1 MIMGLFSLFSKKKTS
16 VETIDEEQDLNDDV
30 TTVAEANDAAD
41 TDADTDTDA
50 DAESADAED
59 SNDVE
64 DLNDVDQAG
73 GEPDGSAEPDD
84 QVEFDDAA
92 ELDEEALLEK
102 SAPYDRAAKGP
113 FDAAEGPPE
122 LNRLDLGALKVPV
135 VDGMQVR
142 LDTDDD
148 SQRVLAVTL
157 IHEGGGI
164 QLQAFATPR
173 SEGLWNTVRNQLA
186 NGVTSQGGEASE
198 LHTTL
203 GKELAVEVPAKT
215 EDGRPGKR
223 AMRFAGV
230 DGPRWF
236 VRAVFSGKAVTDEDI
251 RSELSELF
259 RGVVVD
265 RGQEAMAPREL
276 IVLTAPQV
284 DAESAKDDED
294 QDDLNPFERGPEITE
309 IR

>member
-1 MIMGLFSLFSKKKTS
+1 MGLFSRFSKKSSAEKIDDT
-16 VETIDEEQDLNDDV
+16 VDEEHDVDDAVTND
-30 TTVAEANDAAD
+30 TE
-41 TDADTDTDA
+41 
-50 DAESADAED
+50 AED
-59 SNDVE
+59 STDGESDLIDRESDLIDDDSDRTGSDSDEADSTESE
-64 DLNDVDQAG
+64 DSTDDEDVD
-73 GEPDGSAEPDD
+73 
-84 QVEFDDAA
+84 
-92 ELDEEALLEK
+92 ELDEDALLEK
-102 SAPYDRAAKGP
+102 SAPYDRSEKGP
-113 FDAAEGPPE
+113 FDAGEDFPE

-173 SEGLWNTVRNQLA
+173 SEGLWNTVRKQLT
-186 NGVTSQGGEASE
+186 GSVTSQGGEASE
-198 LHTTL
+198 LHTSL
-203 GKELAVEVPAKT
+203 GRELAVEVPAKT

-223 AMRFAGV
+223 AMRFAGI

-236 VRAVFSGKAVTDEDI
+236 VRAVFSGKAVTDEEI
-251 RSELSELF
+251 RSELSALF

-284 DAESAKDDED
+284 DADSENSDEGKDKDE
-294 QDDLNPFERGPEITE
+294 LNPFERGPEITE
-309 IR
+309 VR

>member
-1 MIMGLFSLFSKKKTS
+1 MGLFSRFSKKSSDEKIDDT
-16 VETIDEEQDLNDDV
+16 VDEERGVDDAVTND
-30 TTVAEANDAAD
+30 T
-41 TDADTDTDA
+41 
-50 DAESADAED
+50 DAED
-59 SNDVE
+59 STEADTDE
-64 DLNDVDQAG
+64 TDSSESADSADDQDVD
-73 GEPDGSAEPDD
+73 
-84 QVEFDDAA
+84 
-92 ELDEEALLEK
+92 ELDEEAVLEK
-102 SAPYDRAAKGP
+102 SAPYDRSEKGP
-113 FDAAEGPPE
+113 FDAGEDFPE

-186 NGVTSQGGEASE
+186 TGVASQGGEAAE
-198 LHTTL
+198 LHTSL
-203 GKELAVEVPAKT
+203 GRELAVEVPAKT

-236 VRAVFSGKAVTDEDI
+236 VRAVFSGKAVTDEEI
-251 RSELSELF
+251 RSELSALF
-259 RGVVVD
+259 RGIIVD

-284 DAESAKDDED
+284 DADSETEDGDKDE
-294 QDDLNPFERGPEITE
+294 LNPFERGPEITE
-309 IR
+309 VR

>member
-1 MIMGLFSLFSKKKTS
+1 MGLFSRFSKKSSAEKIDDS
-16 VETIDEEQDLNDDV
+16 VDEEHDVDDV
-30 TTVAEANDAAD
+30 VTNDTA
-41 TDADTDTDA
+41 
-50 DAESADAED
+50 AED
-59 SNDVE
+59 STEADSDETDSSVSEGSTADE
-64 DLNDVDQAG
+64 DSDGPTDDEDVD
-73 GEPDGSAEPDD
+73 
-84 QVEFDDAA
+84 

-102 SAPYDRAAKGP
+102 SAPFDRSEKGP
-113 FDAAEGPPE
+113 FDAAEDFPE

-173 SEGLWNTVRNQLA
+173 SEGLWNTVRRQLA
-186 NGVTSQGGEASE
+186 TGVTSQGGDASE
-198 LHTTL
+198 LHTSL

-236 VRAVFSGKAVTDEDI
+236 VRAVFSGKAVTDEEI
-251 RSELSELF
+251 RSELSALF

-265 RGQEAMAPREL
+265 RGHEAMAPREL

-284 DAESAKDDED
+284 DGDSETKDED
-294 QDDLNPFERGPEITE
+294 KDELNPFERGPEITE
-309 IR
+309 VR

>member
-1 MIMGLFSLFSKKKTS
+1 MGLFSRFSKKSSDEKIDDT
-16 VETIDEEQDLNDDV
+16 VDEEHDVDDV
-30 TTVAEANDAAD
+30 V
-41 TDADTDTDA
+41 TDGT
-50 DAESADAED
+50 DAED
-59 SNDVE
+59 STEADSDETDSSVSEGSTADE
-64 DLNDVDQAG
+64 DSDGPIDDEDVD
-73 GEPDGSAEPDD
+73 
-84 QVEFDDAA
+84 

-102 SAPYDRAAKGP
+102 SAPFDRSEKGP
-113 FDAAEGPPE
+113 FDAAEDFPE

-173 SEGLWNTVRNQLA
+173 SEGLWNTVRKQLA
-186 NGVTSQGGEASE
+186 TGVTSQGGEASE
-198 LHTTL
+198 LHTSL
-203 GKELAVEVPAKT
+203 GRELAVEVPAKT

-236 VRAVFSGKAVTDEDI
+236 VRAVFSGKAVTDEEI
-251 RSELSELF
+251 RSELSALF

-265 RGQEAMAPREL
+265 RGHEAMAPREL

-284 DAESAKDDED
+284 DGDSETEDED
-294 QDDLNPFERGPEITE
+294 KDELNPFERGPEITE
-309 IR
+309 VR

>member
-1 MIMGLFSLFSKKKTS
+1 MGLFSRFSKKSSAEKIDDT
-16 VETIDEEQDLNDDV
+16 VDEEHGVDDAVTND
-30 TTVAEANDAAD
+30 TDAGDSAD
-41 TDADTDTDA
+41 TDSDETATSATA
-50 DAESADAED
+50 DAKIDED
-59 SNDVE
+59 SE
-64 DLNDVDQAG
+64 DMT
-73 GEPDGSAEPDD
+73 SDD
-84 QVEFDDAA
+84 

-102 SAPYDRAAKGP
+102 SAPYDRAEKGP
-113 FDAAEGPPE
+113 FDAAEDFPE

-173 SEGLWNTVRNQLA
+173 SEGLWNTVRKQLA
-186 NGVTSQGGEASE
+186 DGVTSQGGEASE
-198 LHTTL
+198 LHTSL
-203 GKELAVEVPAKT
+203 GRELAVEVPAKT

-223 AMRFAGV
+223 SMRFAGV

-236 VRAVFSGKAVTDEDI
+236 VRAVFSGKAVTNEEI
-251 RSELSELF
+251 RSELSALF
-259 RGVVVD
+259 RGVIVD

-276 IVLTAPQV
+276 IVLTAPEV
-284 DAESAKDDED
+284 DGDPEDEAGDENKDE
-294 QDDLNPFERGPEITE
+294 LNPFERGPEITE
-309 IR
+309 VR

>member
-1 MIMGLFSLFSKKKTS
+1 MGLFSRFKKSSSEK
-16 VETIDEEQDLNDDV
+16 IDEESTTGDEADATEASDDV
-30 TTVAEANDAAD
+30 ADVDVDDDIAASAEDGD
-41 TDADTDTDA
+41 TD
-50 DAESADAED
+50 ED
-59 SNDVE
+59 
-64 DLNDVDQAG
+64 
-73 GEPDGSAEPDD
+73 
-84 QVEFDDAA
+84 
-92 ELDEEALLEK
+92 DEEAKLEK
-102 SAPYDRAAKGP
+102 SAPFDRSEKGP
-113 FDAAEGPPE
+113 FDASEVYPE

-148 SQRVLAVTL
+148 SARVLAVTL
-157 IHEGGGI
+157 IHAGGGI

-173 SEGLWNTVRNQLA
+173 SEGLWNTVRGQLTES
-186 NGVTSQGGEASE
+186 VTSQGGQASE
-198 LHTTL
+198 LHTSL

-215 EDGRPGKR
+215 ESGRPGKR

-236 VRAVFSGKAVTDEDI
+236 VRAVFSGKAVTDDEI
-251 RSELSELF
+251 RAELSALF

-265 RGQEAMAPREL
+265 RGAEAMAPREL

-284 DAESAKDDED
+284 DGDGDEKKDED
-294 QDDLNPFERGPEITE
+294 ELNPFERGPEITE